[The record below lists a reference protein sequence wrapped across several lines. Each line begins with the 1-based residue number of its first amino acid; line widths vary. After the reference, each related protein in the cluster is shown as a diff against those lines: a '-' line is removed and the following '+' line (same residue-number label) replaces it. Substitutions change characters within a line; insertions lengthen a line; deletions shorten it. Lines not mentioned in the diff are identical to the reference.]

1 MFFLEFALESSLLV
15 LMVLGIRKIFTG
27 KIRYAGIYALW
38 FLVMLR
44 FMIPVNIIST
54 PLSVGGIIPETLSS
68 QVGSDV
74 YQSSTQ
80 QTTGMAG
87 GAENYFLNGKSIEES
102 RIGEVESY
110 GDSAL
115 MLRGAGQ
122 RQENSLWDRFR
133 SINWHLLLTSV
144 WLIISGLLLL
154 WFGISNL
161 CLTKKLKRSRV
172 LYGTKGTL
180 KIYTTLEVKNP
191 CLYGFL
197 RPAIYLPEGLFSGD
211 SGLKVSEEEI
221 EQMITHEYVHYLHK
235 DHIWAM
241 IRVLL
246 VSVYW
251 FDPFLWIAVSCFKK
265 DAELFCD
272 ETVIRLIGEKQRF
285 CYGKM
290 LIRLAGEAGFGE
302 FRYPIMSMSR
312 RGKEMAKRIHAISHK
327 KRYSRWLI
335 LPLVSLVIIAVGIT
349 CSTKSSPSA
358 GETRETKGAE
368 TGNAASGTALDREA
382 DQEENTSQNSDVK
395 DKGKISANYFMT
407 ADAGSANQI
416 SQTDRN
422 AIEETFEQYIQTFTD
437 AVNTGNTDTMYR
449 VLSVESDVYGQQCEM
464 AKNYYKR
471 GIRERILACSISSLE
486 AVSSTQVTITSKEKI
501 KVYYADTDAKVIK
514 QKYQYTCERIGQK
527 WMITKM
533 DEIAQ

>member
-74 YQSSTQ
+74 YQGSSQ
-80 QTTGMAG
+80 QTTGVPG
-87 GAENYFLNGKSIEES
+87 GPEYYFLNGKSIEKS
-102 RIGEVESY
+102 RIGGAESY
-110 GDSAL
+110 GDSVL
-115 MLRGAGQ
+115 SLQGVRQGQ
-122 RQENSLWDRFR
+122 KSGLWD
-133 SINWHLLLTSV
+133 SICNIDWHLLLMSI
-144 WLIISGLLLL
+144 WLIISALLLL
-154 WFGISNL
+154 WFGLSNL

-197 RPAIYLPEGLFSGD
+197 RPAVYLPEGLVSGD
-211 SGLKVSEEEI
+211 SGVKVSEDEI
-221 EQMITHEYVHYLHK
+221 RQMITHEYVHYRHG

-358 GETRETKGAE
+358 GEVKKTK
-368 TGNAASGTALDREA
+368 NA
-382 DQEENTSQNSDVK
+382 SQTLGMIEKKRNFPNSD
-395 DKGKISANYFMT
+395 MT
-407 ADAGSANQI
+407 ADSDSENQI

-422 AIEETFEQYIQTFTD
+422 AIEETFEQYIQAFTD
-437 AVNTGNTDTMYR
+437 AVNTGNTDTMYQ
-449 VLSVESDVYGQQCEM
+449 VLSVGSDVYGQQCDM

-471 GIRERILACSISSLE
+471 GIRERVMACSISSLE
-486 AVSSTQVTITSKEKI
+486 VISPTQVSIISKEKI
-501 KVYYADTDAKVIK
+501 KVYYADADAKVIK
-514 QKYQYTCERIGQK
+514 QKYQYTCELIGQK